1 MRDFSERIRTM
12 AKEIKLSAEHPEMEL
27 VECSRQP
34 GKLRLSRY
42 ACGRR
47 YLRAQDNMEDIPEN
61 DFGIALKWSLELCRT
76 CPQGLAYSKN
86 IKVQS
91 VQAVMPRRQRIRF
104 GKRRKKGSS
113 R

>member
-1 MRDFSERIRTM
+1 M
-12 AKEIKLSAEHPEMEL
+12 AKELKRSAELADLEL

-47 YLRAQDNMEDIPEN
+47 YLRAQENMEDIPEN
-61 DFGIALKWSLELCRT
+61 DFGIALKWSLELCRS
-76 CPQGLAYSKN
+76 CPQGLTYSKN
-86 IKVQS
+86 IKVKF
-91 VQAVMPRRQRIRF
+91 VQPVMPKHQRIRF
-104 GKRRKKGSS
+104 GKRKKKGTS

>member
-1 MRDFSERIRTM
+1 M
-12 AKEIKLSAEHPEMEL
+12 AKELKLSTECPDLEL
-27 VECSRQP
+27 LECSRQP
-34 GKLRLSRY
+34 GKLRLSQY

-47 YLRAQDNMEDIPEN
+47 YLRAQENMENIPEN

-76 CPQGLAYSKN
+76 CPQGLTSSKD

-91 VQAVMPRRQRIRF
+91 VRAVMPKHQGIRF
-104 GKRRKKGSS
+104 GKRKKKQSS

>member
-1 MRDFSERIRTM
+1 MT
-12 AKEIKLSAEHPEMEL
+12 KELKLSAERPEMEL

-42 ACGRR
+42 ACGLR
-47 YLRAQDNMEDIPEN
+47 YLRAQDSMEDIPEN

-76 CPQGLAYSKN
+76 CPQGLTYSKN
-86 IKVQS
+86 IQVQS
-91 VQAVMPRRQRIRF
+91 VQRVMPKRQRIRF
-104 GKRRKKGSS
+104 GKRRKKRVS

>member
-1 MRDFSERIRTM
+1 M
-12 AKEIKLSAEHPEMEL
+12 AKELKLSAEHPEMEL

-47 YLRAQDNMEDIPEN
+47 YLRAQENMEDIPEN

-76 CPQGLAYSKN
+76 CPQGLTCSKN
-86 IKVQS
+86 IHVKS
-91 VQAVMPRRQRIRF
+91 VQTPMPKRQRIRF
-104 GKRRKKGSS
+104 GKRKKKEIS

>member
-1 MRDFSERIRTM
+1 M
-12 AKEIKLSAEHPEMEL
+12 AKELKLSAEHPELEL
-27 VECSRQP
+27 VECNRQP

-47 YLRAQDNMEDIPEN
+47 YLRAQENMEDIPEN

-76 CPQGLAYSKN
+76 CPQGLTCSKD
-86 IKVQS
+86 IKVRPVPKAMS
-91 VQAVMPRRQRIRF
+91 KPQRIPF
-104 GKRRKKGSS
+104 GRRRKKRSS